1 MRLREFSKDRTAQI
15 EHISE
20 SARTESQARIEH
32 VEDLVFWEG
41 SNGAMRALDALRS
54 LENNEHKKVTLKW
67 DGSPGVVF
75 GRNSSGKL
83 ILTDKSGWT
92 AKGYNGKTTSGE
104 SLENMLLSRSGG
116 KNKQNP
122 SYRAFAHKM
131 RSVFDLFENAVPK
144 QFRGFF
150 KGDILYFTTPPIK
163 NNNYVFKPNIVE
175 YAIDVNSNLGKQ
187 VALSAA
193 GVVIH
198 QQLDLEGNNQS
209 IENFDIFQGT
219 EVLVVPPVSVEKPA
233 QVERAQA
240 ERLEQIIRKNAKS
253 IDQLFMQATLV
264 ENKIKDFP
272 KILYT
277 YTNSKVDTGF
287 ENLGNDFFD
296 WLEAQTRITD
306 RKKENVKNHIQENA
320 TAFRTLW
327 IIVSGLSDIKN
338 SIIEQFD
345 SYTTQVKQSMSGEK
359 GGEGYV
365 LAHSEGDIKL
375 VPRQTF
381 TRLNRAMERT

>member
-1 MRLREFSKDRTAQI
+1 MRLKEFSNPSTAQV
-15 EHISE
+15 EHTLE
-20 SARTESQARIEH
+20 SAKTESQARIQH
-32 VEDLVFWEG
+32 AEDLVFWEG
-41 SNGAMRALDALRS
+41 SKGALRALGALRS

-75 GRNSSGKL
+75 GRNSSGEF

-104 SLENMLLSRSGG
+104 SLETMLLSRSGG

-122 SYRAFAHKM
+122 NYRAFANQM
-131 RSVFDLFENAVPK
+131 RSIFDLFENAVSK

-150 KGDILYFTTPPIK
+150 KGDILYFTTPLIK

-175 YAIDVNSNLGKQ
+175 YAIDVDSRLGKQ
-187 VALSAA
+187 IALSTT

-198 QQLDLEGNNQS
+198 QQMDLEGNNHP
-209 IENFDIFQGT
+209 IKNLDVFQGT

-233 QVERAQA
+233 QVEREQA
-240 ERLEQIIRKNAKS
+240 EKLEQIIQKNANS
-253 IDQLFMQATLV
+253 IDQLFEQSTLV

-277 YTNSKVDTGF
+277 YTNSKVDTGL
-287 ENLGNDFFD
+287 ENLGGDFFD

-320 TAFRTLW
+320 TAFRMLW

-345 SYTTQVKQSMSGEK
+345 SHTNQVKQSMSGEK

-365 LAHSEGDIKL
+365 LAHPEGDIKL

-381 TRLNRAMERT
+381 TRLNRAQERT